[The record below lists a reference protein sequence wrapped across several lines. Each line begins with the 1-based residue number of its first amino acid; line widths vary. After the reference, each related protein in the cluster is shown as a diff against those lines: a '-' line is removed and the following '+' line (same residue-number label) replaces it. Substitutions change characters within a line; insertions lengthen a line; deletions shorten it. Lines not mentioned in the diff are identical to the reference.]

1 VAAVEP
7 AVTKLYL
14 NRVALTLVVRV
25 GEQVFARHLPSS
37 PRVVGEA
44 LAEQVRRYV
53 QRQQLGYYPALDFFR
68 DLPEALDPQLLDAA
82 EHIAWFTCNMARDEV
97 RRKLRPVFSSLNFES
112 IQSLAFTLP
121 PVRPNQPNAPADLVR
136 HYTPDTAKMALVA
149 SSFQKTE
156 MPEALSK
163 WASHLAFRWLKES
176 FESVQITSARPL

>member
-1 VAAVEP
+1 M
-7 AVTKLYL
+7 TKLYL
-14 NRVALTLVVRV
+14 HRIALTLVVRV
-25 GEQVFARHLPSS
+25 DEHMFAQHLPAS
-37 PRVVGEA
+37 PQVVGET

-53 QRQQLGYYPALDFFR
+53 QQEQLGYYPALDYFR
-68 DLPEALDPQLLDAA
+68 ELPESLDPQLLDAA

-97 RRKLRPVFSSLNFES
+97 RRKLNPVFSNLAFES

-121 PVRPNQPNAPADLVR
+121 PVRPNQPNAPTDLAR

-163 WASHLAFRWLKES
+163 WASHLAYRWLKES
-176 FESVQITSARPL
+176 FASIQVTSARVL